1 MKNKKRKS
9 ILQRKTNFE
18 KNEPWGDWVNVPT
31 PDEIK
36 KAREADESY
45 SLMIKKLYLEE
56 FERSMSKA
64 FWFGFALAAA
74 LLGCV
79 LCCLVAIK

>member
-9 ILQRKTNFE
+9 ILQRKTNIE
-18 KNEPWGDWVNVPT
+18 KNEPWGDWVNVPS
-31 PDEIK
+31 PEEIK
-36 KAREADESY
+36 KTREANESY

-64 FWFGFALAAA
+64 FWFGFALATA
-74 LLGCV
+74 LSGCV
-79 LCCLVAIK
+79 LCCLVTIK